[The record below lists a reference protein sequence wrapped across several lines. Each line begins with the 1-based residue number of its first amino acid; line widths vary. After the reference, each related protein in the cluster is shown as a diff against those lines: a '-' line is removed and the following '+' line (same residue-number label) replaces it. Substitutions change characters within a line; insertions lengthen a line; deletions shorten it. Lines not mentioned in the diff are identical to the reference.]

1 MENQEMSTE
10 NLVRQLH
17 DSATRGATL
26 SADQQAEL
34 DAWYAEHDRAE
45 SQLLGLA
52 DIQLS
57 PVDLRAQV
65 EEAFNRLLKTAQ
77 QVQEITA
84 QNDALRREIGE
95 LQRRL
100 VQPLST

>member
-1 MENQEMSTE
+1 MSTE
-10 NLVRQLH
+10 NLVKQLH
-17 DSATRGATL
+17 DSATRGTAL

-34 DAWYAEHDRAE
+34 DAWYAEHDQAE

-52 DIQLS
+52 DVPPS

-77 QVQEITA
+77 QVQELTA

-100 VQPLST
+100 VQPLSI

>member
-1 MENQEMSTE
+1 MSDFTE
-10 NLVRQLH
+10 NSVKQLH
-17 DSATRGATL
+17 DSATRGAAL
-26 SADQQAEL
+26 SADKQAEL

-45 SQLLGLA
+45 SERLGLT
-52 DIQLS
+52 DVPQL

-65 EEAFNRLLKTAQ
+65 DEALNQLLKTAQ
-77 QVQEITA
+77 AVQELTA

-100 VQPLST
+100 VQPVST